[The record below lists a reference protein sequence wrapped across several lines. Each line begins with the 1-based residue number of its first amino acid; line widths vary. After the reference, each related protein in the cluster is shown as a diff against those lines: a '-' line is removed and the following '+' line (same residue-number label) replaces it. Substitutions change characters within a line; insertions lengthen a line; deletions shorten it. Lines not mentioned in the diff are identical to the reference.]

1 MRSNAPAYLRAAA
14 DGRLQRR
21 AARAR
26 EALAEC
32 RLCPR
37 DCGARRLDGETGF
50 CRTGAAA
57 VVASYGPH
65 FGEERPLVGRGGS
78 GTIFFAHCNL
88 RCTFCQNYDISHL
101 GHGDRATADQLAAVM
116 LALQAMGCANINC
129 VTPSHVVPQILEALC
144 LAVDA
149 GLRLPIVFNTSAY
162 DRVETLRLL
171 DGVVD
176 IYMPD
181 FKFWDAAVAATTCQ
195 ASDYRE
201 VACAAIR
208 EMHRQ
213 VGDLTIGPDGLA
225 VRGLLVRHLVL
236 PEGLAGTAEIMRWIA
251 AAVSPHT
258 YVNIMA
264 QYRPCGTASRTP
276 ALARRVTAAEHAA
289 ALEAARCAG
298 LHRLDGAP
306 RRSCI

>member
-1 MRSNAPAYLRAAA
+1 LKSIPPAYLQAAA
-14 DGRLQRR
+14 DGRLRRR
-21 AARAR
+21 AALAK
-26 EALAEC
+26 EALGEC

-37 DCGARRLDGETGF
+37 DCGARRLAGETGF
-50 CRTGAAA
+50 CRTGTSA

-101 GHGDRATADQLAAVM
+101 GHGDLATADQLAAIM

-144 LAVDA
+144 LAAAD
-149 GLRLPIVFNTSAY
+149 GLRLPLVFNTGGY

-181 FKFWDAAVAATTCQ
+181 FKFWDAPIAAETCQ
-195 ASDYRE
+195 APDYRQA
-201 VACAAIR
+201 ACAAIE

-213 VGDLTIGPDGLA
+213 VGDLTIGADGLA

-236 PEGLAGTAEIMRWIA
+236 PEGLAGTTEIMRWIA
-251 AAVSPHT
+251 AAISPDT
-258 YVNIMA
+258 YVNVMA
-264 QYRPCGTASRTP
+264 QYRPCGAASRTP

-289 ALEAARCAG
+289 ALEAARRAG
-298 LHRLDGAP
+298 LHRIDGQP
-306 RRSCI
+306 RRWRI